1 MAKKQQR
8 KSAKAVARKRE
19 PVRTTTAKK
28 QPQVG
33 EVSGGKAQRLL
44 LRLSKR
50 YGKGPDQIASEI
62 IADFGDTWEEV
73 HEILRRRVARM
84 VDRRV
89 APIMA
94 AFDGQYNEAMARFE
108 RELLLVYLAEAG
120 GGLRRTSRM
129 YGISLSRLRRRIKE
143 LGIDIS
149 SDLPR

>member
-28 QPQVG
+28 QPQVC

-73 HEILRRRVARM
+73 RASCCWSIWQKLAAGCVGHQGYPRV
-84 VDRRV
+84 
-89 APIMA
+89 
-94 AFDGQYNEAMARFE
+94 GFE
-108 RELLLVYLAEAG
+108 GASRNWVSIYHQ
-120 GGLRRTSRM
+120 TSH
-129 YGISLSRLRRRIKE
+129 GN
-143 LGIDIS
+143 
-149 SDLPR
+149 

>member
-8 KSAKAVARKRE
+8 KFAKAVARKRE

-28 QPQVG
+28 QPQVC

-50 YGKGPDQIASEI
+50 YGKAPDQIASEI

-84 VDRRV
+84 VESAGSAYYGRV
-89 APIMA
+89 RWPI
-94 AFDGQYNEAMARFE
+94 Q
-108 RELLLVYLAEAG
+108 
-120 GGLRRTSRM
+120 
-129 YGISLSRLRRRIKE
+129 
-143 LGIDIS
+143 
-149 SDLPR
+149 

>member
-19 PVRTTTAKK
+19 PSELLQPRNSRRLVRSA
-28 QPQVG
+28 VARHI
-33 EVSGGKAQRLL
+33 VSYYVSQNDMARALIRLHQKL
-44 LRLSKR
+44 F
-50 YGKGPDQIASEI
+50 
-62 IADFGDTWEEV
+62 ADFGDTREEV